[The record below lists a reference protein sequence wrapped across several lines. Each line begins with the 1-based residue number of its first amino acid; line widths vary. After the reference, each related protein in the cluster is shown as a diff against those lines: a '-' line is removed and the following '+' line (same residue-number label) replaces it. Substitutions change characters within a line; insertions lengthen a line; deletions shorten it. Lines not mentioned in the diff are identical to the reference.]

1 MENTFAPI
9 YRDNLWGDGES
20 ASGPGSSLRETARL
34 RNELPALLNELGTKS
49 MLDAPCGDFNW
60 LSKTELP
67 LERYIGV
74 DVVPALV
81 AQNEKLYGDEQK
93 QFLVRDITRAKLP
106 TVDVILCRDCFIHFS
121 YQHIAAA
128 VKNFKRSKSKYLLT
142 NTHVRWSQNHDI
154 RTGAFRPVNLQ
165 LPPFNFPPPLTL
177 ISEKDPEQEAR
188 YFGKS
193 LGLWNLAD
201 L

>member
-1 MENTFAPI
+1 
-9 YRDNLWGDGES
+9 
-20 ASGPGSSLRETARL
+20 
-34 RNELPALLNELGTKS
+34 

-74 DVVPALV
+74 DVVPAV
-81 AQNEKLYGDEQK
+81 IAQNEKLYGDDRR

-121 YQHIAAA
+121 YKHIGAAI
-128 VKNFKRSKSKYLLT
+128 KNFKRSKSKYLLT
-142 NTHVRWSQNHDI
+142 NTHPGWTQNHDI

-165 LPPFNFPPPLTL
+165 LPPFNFPPPLIL
-177 ISEKDPEQEAR
+177 IAEKDPEQEAR
-188 YFGKS
+188 YFNKS
-193 LGLWNLAD
+193 LGLWDLAD